1 MIYEKIKASCQT
13 LTSEFDKIPSERKSI
28 LEKITTYVESRM
40 KAGKP
45 VQLVYICTHNS
56 RRSHFGQIWAMVA
69 AAYYNKKGVKSFSGG
84 TEATAFNINAINA
97 LKRLGFDISIS
108 KDVNNPIHQ
117 VKFGDNE
124 TPVECFSKVYDH
136 EANPQS
142 EFAAIMTCSD
152 AEENCPFIPAVDLR
166 IATTYDDPK
175 ASDNTS
181 MQDATYD
188 ERCRQIGREVLYV
201 FSKLKPSA
209 HE

>member
-28 LEKITTYVESRM
+28 LEKITTYLESRM
-40 KAGKP
+40 KDSKP

-69 AAYYNKKGVKSFSGG
+69 AAYYDQKGVKSFSGG
-84 TEATAFNINAINA
+84 TEATAFNLNAINA
-97 LKRLGFDISIS
+97 LKRLGFDISVI
-108 KDVNNPIHQ
+108 KEGNNPVYQ
-117 VKFGDNE
+117 VTFGDGE

-136 EANPQS
+136 EVNPQS
-142 EFAAIMTCSD
+142 GFAAIMTCGD
-152 AEENCPFIPAVDLR
+152 AEANCPFIPAVDLR

-175 ASDNTS
+175 VSDNTP

-188 ERCRQIGREVLYV
+188 ERCKQVGREVLYV
-201 FSKLKPSA
+201 FSKLNTPT